1 MTEGPRNDPAEDRK
15 AGSGGEAG
23 AGQRPTARP
32 PAAAPSQSDG
42 NSGEDEQ
49 KCGLVAVI
57 GAPNAG
63 KSTLVNAL
71 VGQKVAIT
79 SAKAQ
84 TTRARMLG
92 IALHGDTQMILVDTP
107 GIFAP
112 KRRLDRA
119 MVSAAWEGTE
129 AADAVLLMVDPVK
142 QRRHE
147 LEPLLEALAQRPEKK
162 ILVLNK
168 VDVARKEPLLALAQE
183 LTGKVDFAEVFF
195 VSALTGDGVPEM
207 KAALAAMM
215 PEAEWVYPEDQVSDA
230 SERLLAAEITREQL
244 YRQLHE
250 ELPYDSAV
258 RPELYQHRPDG
269 SLEIHQQIV
278 VVRDNQRAIVL
289 GKGGSKI
296 KAIGEAARKELS
308 ELLGVKVH
316 LFLHVKVEENWS
328 DNKEIFEEIG
338 LDWGR

>member
-1 MTEGPRNDPAEDRK
+1 MTDIPTPSSPA
-15 AGSGGEAG
+15 
-23 AGQRPTARP
+23 TH
-32 PAAAPSQSDG
+32 
-42 NSGEDEQ
+42 
-49 KCGLVAVI
+49 CGVVAVL

-63 KSTLVNAL
+63 KSTLVNQL

-92 IALHGDTQMILVDTP
+92 IALHDRTQMILVDTP

-119 MVSAAWEGTE
+119 MVSAAWEGAE

-147 LEPLLEALAQRPEKK
+147 LEPLLENLAHRPERK

-168 VDVARKEPLLALAQE
+168 VDIAKKEPLLALAQD
-183 LTGKVDFAEVFF
+183 LSAKVTFAEIFF
-195 VSALTGDGVPEM
+195 VSALTGDGVPEL
-207 KAALAAMM
+207 KAALAAML
-215 PEAEWVYPEDQVSDA
+215 PEGPWHYPEDQVSDA
-230 SERLLAAEITREQL
+230 SERLLATEITREQL
-244 YRQLHE
+244 YQQLHE

-278 VVRDNQRAIVL
+278 VTRDNQRAIVL
-289 GKGGSKI
+289 GKGGSRI
-296 KAIGEAARKELS
+296 KAIGEAARKELT
-308 ELLGVKVH
+308 EVLGVKVH
-316 LFLHVKVEENWS
+316 LFLHVKVEENWAES
-328 DNKEIFEEIG
+328 REIFEEIG
-338 LDWGR
+338 LDWVR